1 MANNKLTVGST
12 IQLYTNYETISG
24 TKVKVV
30 AMLAYSEIERQTYN
44 ITALAINERVI
55 SVADEDLEQI
65 ITNSGDSVYLCRATD
80 RNADGGYSEY
90 VVWDSIIN
98 AEKTK
103 MISSN
108 YEYTLNIKLL
118 DTTNVPVTQIIS
130 SIEKYIKNNYPTS
143 IDFSIEEKATTSN
156 TYDVTKNNG
165 ISDEQL
171 SKVEAIISKIANFET
186 RLIPA
191 SEKIVSLNMSEKLD
205 DVADKID
212 TINKN
217 ITIISQSI

>member
-24 TKVKVV
+24 IKVKVV

-65 ITNSGDSVYLCRATD
+65 ITDSGDSVYLCRATD

-130 SIEKYIKNNYPTS
+130 NIEKYIKNNYPTS
-143 IDFSIEEKATTSN
+143 IDFSIEEKATTSS

>member
-24 TKVKVV
+24 AKVKVV

-65 ITNSGDSVYLCRATD
+65 ITDSGDSVYLCRATD

-118 DTTNVPVTQIIS
+118 DTTNVPITQIIS

>member
-118 DTTNVPVTQIIS
+118 DTTNIPITQIIS
-130 SIEKYIKNNYPTS
+130 NIEKYIKNNYPTS
-143 IDFSIEEKATTSN
+143 IDFSIEEKATTSS

>member
-65 ITNSGDSVYLCRATD
+65 ITDSGDSVYLCRATD

-130 SIEKYIKNNYPTS
+130 SIEKYIKNN
-143 IDFSIEEKATTSN
+143 N
-156 TYDVTKNNG
+156 V
-165 ISDEQL
+165 
-171 SKVEAIISKIANFET
+171 
-186 RLIPA
+186 
-191 SEKIVSLNMSEKLD
+191 
-205 DVADKID
+205 
-212 TINKN
+212 
-217 ITIISQSI
+217 

>member
-24 TKVKVV
+24 IKVKVV

-130 SIEKYIKNNYPTS
+130 NIEKYIKNNYPTS
-143 IDFSIEEKATTSN
+143 IDFSIEEKATTSS

-212 TINKN
+212 TINQN

>member
-24 TKVKVV
+24 AKVKVV

-65 ITNSGDSVYLCRATD
+65 ITDSGDSVYLCRATD
-80 RNADGGYSEY
+80 RNADDGYSEY

>member
-24 TKVKVV
+24 IKVKVV

-65 ITNSGDSVYLCRATD
+65 ITDSGDSVYLCRATD

-143 IDFSIEEKATTSN
+143 IDFSIEEKATTSS
-156 TYDVTKNNG
+156 TYNVTKNNG

-171 SKVEAIISKIANFET
+171 SKIEAIISKIANFET

>member
-143 IDFSIEEKATTSN
+143 IDFSIEEKATTSS
-156 TYDVTKNNG
+156 TYNVTKNNG

>member
-130 SIEKYIKNNYPTS
+130 GIEKYIKNNYPTS
-143 IDFSIEEKATTSN
+143 IDFSIEEKTMTSN
-156 TYDVTKNNG
+156 TYDVTKNKG

-171 SKVEAIISKIANFET
+171 SKVEAIISKLSNFET

-205 DVADKID
+205 DVANKID

-217 ITIISQSI
+217 ITIISQAI

>member
-24 TKVKVV
+24 IKVKVV

-65 ITNSGDSVYLCRATD
+65 ITDSGDSVYLCRATD

-143 IDFSIEEKATTSN
+143 IDFSIEEKATTSS

-191 SEKIVSLNMSEKLD
+191 PEKIVSLNMSEKLD

>member
-143 IDFSIEEKATTSN
+143 IDFSIEEKATTSS
-156 TYDVTKNNG
+156 TYDVTKHNG

>member
-24 TKVKVV
+24 IKVKVV

-90 VVWDSIIN
+90 VIWDSIIN

-130 SIEKYIKNNYPTS
+130 NIEKYIKNNYPTS
-143 IDFSIEEKATTSN
+143 IDFSIEEKATTSS

-205 DVADKID
+205 DVADKINK
-212 TINKN
+212 INKN

>member
-65 ITNSGDSVYLCRATD
+65 ITDSGDSVYLCRATD

-118 DTTNVPVTQIIS
+118 DTTNVPITQIIS
-130 SIEKYIKNNYPTS
+130 NIEKYIKNNYPTS
-143 IDFSIEEKATTSN
+143 IDFSIEEKTTTSS

>member
-65 ITNSGDSVYLCRATD
+65 ITDSGDSVYLCRATD

-143 IDFSIEEKATTSN
+143 IDFSIEEKATTSS
-156 TYDVTKNNG
+156 TYNVTKNNG

>member
-24 TKVKVV
+24 AKVKVV

-65 ITNSGDSVYLCRATD
+65 ITDSGDSVYLCRATD

>member
-130 SIEKYIKNNYPTS
+130 NIEKYIKNNYPTS

>member
-24 TKVKVV
+24 IKVKVV

-65 ITNSGDSVYLCRATD
+65 ITDSGDSVYLCRATD

-103 MISSN
+103 MISNN

-143 IDFSIEEKATTSN
+143 IDFSIEEKATTSG

>member
-24 TKVKVV
+24 IKVKVV

-65 ITNSGDSVYLCRATD
+65 ITDSGDSVYLCRATD

-90 VVWDSIIN
+90 IVWDSIIN

-143 IDFSIEEKATTSN
+143 IDFSIEEKATTSS

>member
-24 TKVKVV
+24 AKVKVV

-65 ITNSGDSVYLCRATD
+65 ITDSGDSVYLCRATD

-143 IDFSIEEKATTSN
+143 IAFSIEEKATTSN

>member
-143 IDFSIEEKATTSN
+143 IDFSIEEKAMISN
-156 TYDVTKNNG
+156 TYDVTKNKG
-165 ISDEQL
+165 ISDDQL
-171 SKVEAIISKIANFET
+171 SKVEAIISKLANFET

-205 DVADKID
+205 DVANKID

-217 ITIISQSI
+217 ITIISQAI

>member
-143 IDFSIEEKATTSN
+143 IDFSIEEKAMTSN
-156 TYDVTKNNG
+156 TYDVTKNKG
-165 ISDEQL
+165 ISDDQL
-171 SKVEAIISKIANFET
+171 SKVEAIISKLANFET

-205 DVADKID
+205 DVANKID

-217 ITIISQSI
+217 ITIISQAI

>member
-65 ITNSGDSVYLCRATD
+65 ITDSGDSVYLCRATN

-143 IDFSIEEKATTSN
+143 IDFSIEEKTTTSS
-156 TYDVTKNNG
+156 TYNVTKNNG

>member
-24 TKVKVV
+24 AKVKVV

-65 ITNSGDSVYLCRATD
+65 ITDSGDSVYLCRATD

-156 TYDVTKNNG
+156 TYDITKNNG

>member
-24 TKVKVV
+24 AKVKVV

-65 ITNSGDSVYLCRATD
+65 ITDSGDSVYLCRATD

-143 IDFSIEEKATTSN
+143 IDFSIEEKATTSG

>member
-24 TKVKVV
+24 AKVKVV

-65 ITNSGDSVYLCRATD
+65 ITDSGDSVYLCRATD

-143 IDFSIEEKATTSN
+143 IDFSIEEKSTTSN

>member
-118 DTTNVPVTQIIS
+118 DTTNIPITQIIS
-130 SIEKYIKNNYPTS
+130 NIEKYIKNNYPTS

>member
-24 TKVKVV
+24 IKVKVV

-65 ITNSGDSVYLCRATD
+65 ITDSGDSVYLCRATD

>member
-65 ITNSGDSVYLCRATD
+65 ITDSGDSVYLCRATD

-143 IDFSIEEKATTSN
+143 IDFSIEEKATSSS
-156 TYDVTKNNG
+156 TYDITKNNG

>member
-24 TKVKVV
+24 IKVKVV

-65 ITNSGDSVYLCRATD
+65 ITDSGDSVYLCRATD

-118 DTTNVPVTQIIS
+118 DTTNIPITQIIS
-130 SIEKYIKNNYPTS
+130 NIEKYIKNNYPTS

>member
-65 ITNSGDSVYLCRATD
+65 ITDSGDSVYLCRATD